1 MVSEKLI
8 TIVLNITACFVRQ
21 ETSNGL
27 FTTFKELKNKIVFQ
41 VLSSVKHY
49 YFRMLSQGLKRDLY

>member
-8 TIVLNITACFVRQ
+8 TIVLNITAYFVRQ

-27 FTTFKELKNKIVFQ
+27 FTTFKELKNQIVFQ